1 MLILIFSSLKDNWCD
16 NALDLT
22 NNHLFVDENWPD
34 GIYCQW
40 LVYTT
45 NKDSFITLEFS
56 NLTVRWVR
64 EIIKYSEV
72 DSKNLTK

>member
-1 MLILIFSSLKDNWCD
+1 MLILIFSSLKDNWCH

-22 NNHLFVDENWPD
+22 NNNLFVDENLPD
-34 GIYCQW
+34 GIHCQW

-56 NLTVRWVR
+56 NLTVR
-64 EIIKYSEV
+64 
-72 DSKNLTK
+72 DL